1 MAIARNLKINPN
13 PGRGGIFAPFVR
25 VAIGEKDVF
34 QTGDGYLQGVDVS
47 LNEGANASNCK
58 FQIYDPGRI
67 YAEKYFAHIY
77 EIGGLTPLTPPAN
90 RSGSNATG
98 AGGTGTA
105 DGTLSPQMRAMLDT
119 IAWAEGADYNVMFTG
134 RRFNDFSDHPRQRNR
149 SGGLTS
155 TAAGRYQF
163 LEGTWDGLKED
174 MNLTDFTP
182 QSQDRACVELI
193 RRRGVADEVEAGN
206 IPAALQQLSYE
217 WASLPP
223 YRYPGQG
230 TKTTEQVV
238 NYFNQRLDHY
248 RRGGEATEAATAST
262 ATAPPQE
269 LVAIAASNAGS
280 QITIEIG
287 FSGRVLAAYSFL
299 HTSLEYSTFDP
310 DVLIFGGQA
319 ATWVLTQRTRNTAYQ
334 NLTFKQLAQ
343 RIASAHGLRL
353 EMPVDGPKYEYF
365 PQRGQSDYEALL
377 IEARRLGMRVN
388 CRGNTL
394 AIAPREANF
403 QGFVLEYG
411 DNMGLSF
418 KVRHQAQTDSSGG
431 ARSSTPGES
440 ASTGQRKVQID
451 PDSGVQQVIRAENP
465 VGTGTGQNAGTT
477 GSDTAPT
484 APRTTGQTDSEDT
497 ARRENEL
504 RIKGIIADFELPTTP
519 EALLLDPDTP
529 FRTKG
534 ITQFLDRVWV
544 IESINHRYDLSG
556 GLRTTGTCYTP
567 MKSRFPPSG
576 SNDGSTTPG
585 SVPPLNPN
593 GFIRPMQGPITSRFR
608 TARRPRHN
616 GVDIGAPAGTPIY
629 ASADGTVSD
638 VKNSCLLGDRSCGGR
653 YGNRVYL
660 EHAGG
665 YQTRYAHMSQGS
677 VPVTVGQQVKQG
689 DRIGT
694 CNNTGDS
701 RGNHLH
707 FEIRK
712 DGNPVNPESLVDF

>member
-1 MAIARNLKINPN
+1 MAIAPNLKINPN
-13 PGRGGIFAPFVR
+13 PGRGGVFAPFVR

-34 QTGDGYLQGVDVS
+34 QTGDGYLQAAEVRS
-47 LNEGANASNCK
+47 NEGANASNCR

-67 YAEKYFAHIY
+67 YAEKYFSAIY
-77 EIGGLTPLTPPAN
+77 DLGGLTPLTPPA
-90 RSGSNATG
+90 SNASTNNGTG
-98 AGGTGTA
+98 SSGTA

-119 IAWAEGADYNVMFTG
+119 IAWAEGANYNTFFGGG
-134 RRFNDFSDHPRQRNR
+134 RFDSFADHPRRVIR
-149 SGGLTS
+149 SSGFAS
-155 TAAGRYQF
+155 SAAGRYQF
-163 LEGTWDGLKED
+163 LSTTWDEL
-174 MNLTDFTP
+174 NLPDFSP
-182 QSQDRACVELI
+182 QSQDRGAVMLI
-193 RRRGVADEVEAGN
+193 QRRGVADEVEAGN

-223 YRYPGQG
+223 YRYAGQG
-230 TKTTEQVV
+230 TKTTQQVV
-238 NYFNQRLDHY
+238 DYWNQRLNHY

-269 LVAIAASNAGS
+269 QVAIAASNAGS
-280 QITIEIG
+280 QITIELG
-287 FSGRVLAAYSFL
+287 FSGKVIAAYSFL
-299 HTSLEYSTFDP
+299 HISLEYSMFDP
-310 DVLIFGGQA
+310 DSLVFGGQA
-319 ATWVLTQRTRNTAYQ
+319 ATWVLTQRIRNTAYQ

-343 RIASAHGLRL
+343 RIATSYGLRL
-353 EMPVDGPKYEYF
+353 EMPIDGPKYEYF

-377 IEARRLGMRVN
+377 IEARRLGMRVR

-394 AIAPREANF
+394 AIAPRTADF
-403 QGFVLEYG
+403 QGFILEYA
-411 DNMGLSF
+411 DNMGLTF

-440 ASTGQRKVQID
+440 ASTGQRKVQVD
-451 PDSGVQQVIRAENP
+451 PDTGAQQVVRAENP

-477 GSDTAPT
+477 GADTAPT
-484 APRTTGQTDSEDT
+484 APRTTGQTDAEDT
-497 ARRENEL
+497 ARREGEL
-504 RIKGIIADFELPTTP
+504 RIKGITADFELPTTP

-529 FRTKG
+529 FMTKG
-534 ITQFLDRVWV
+534 VSQFLDRVWV
-544 IESINHRYDLSG
+544 VESVTHRYDLNN
-556 GLRTTGTCYTP
+556 GLKTTGTCYTP
-567 MKSRFPPSG
+567 MKSRFPPSTPG
-576 SNDGSTTPG
+576 SSATTPG
-585 SVPPLNPN
+585 SVPPMNPG
-593 GFIRPMQGPITSRFR
+593 GFARPMAGPITSGFR
-608 TARRPRHN
+608 TSRRPRHQ

-638 VKNSCLLGDRSCGGR
+638 VQNACRLGDRPCGGR

-665 YQTRYAHMSQGS
+665 YQTRYAHMTQGS
-677 VPVTVGQQVKQG
+677 VTVSVGQQVKQG
-689 DRIGT
+689 QQIGT